1 MINFFEK
8 ISATEE
14 LSEKIK
20 SQDERIKSLETTV
33 VELTKIVI
41 AQQLNFEKIVLVQK
55 HITNEIMNIFD
66 TVAED
71 INEKDL
77 N

>member
-8 ISATEE
+8 LNAVPE
-14 LSEKIK
+14 LDEKLK
-20 SQDERIKSLETTV
+20 SQDERIKALEMTV

-41 AQQLNFEKIVLVQK
+41 AQQLNFEKIVLVQSQL
-55 HITNEIMNIFD
+55 TNEIMNLFNLTSD
-66 TVAED
+66 D
-71 INEKDL
+71 ISEKDL

>member
-41 AQQLNFEKIVLVQK
+41 AQQLNFEKIVLVQS
-55 HITNEIMNIFD
+55 HMTNEIMNLFD
-66 TVAED
+66 HGLND

>member
-1 MINFFEK
+1 MINFIEK
-8 ISATEE
+8 INSIPS
-14 LSEKIK
+14 LNDKIK
-20 SQDERIKSLETTV
+20 SQDERIKALEENV

-41 AQQLNFEKIVLVQK
+41 AQQLNFEKIALVQK